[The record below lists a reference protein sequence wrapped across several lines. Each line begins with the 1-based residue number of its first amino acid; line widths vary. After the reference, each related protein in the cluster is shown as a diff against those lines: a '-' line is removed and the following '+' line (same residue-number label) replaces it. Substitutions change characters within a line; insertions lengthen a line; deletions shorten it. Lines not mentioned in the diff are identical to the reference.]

1 MNNASL
7 GLLAPTHLLP
17 VLQEALELAGM
28 PPCFSF
34 DPSQETPQ
42 DLPLARVILVVLSPA
57 IEDSLEAYDELLYS
71 DGQQAM
77 FDEDQDRKGWNSQRW
92 CVHLAPKLSPLLA
105 EATPLAQKL
114 PEHEAT
120 TVGKNE
126 PGNEFEEGDWG
137 QESTQPLSELGELEL
152 TPTLG
157 QAPALVPDLAMDL
170 DTGWEA
176 DESSPLFQNGLEK
189 TLDST
194 DNLTIEPEP
203 KRLTQENHLPG
214 LDMRL
219 AMEENSANP
228 PTEKHD
234 EKPQE
239 ETASTPGGTAPSN
252 LGMALSLDM
261 SGDSI
266 LVETPASSSTPAPS
280 FSSPLGLSLIMDEE
294 EAEEKTDHITAPT
307 VQQTSHDETSQPEA
321 GDTAE
326 GFVFVE
332 EPQADPNAWAPPEAQ
347 GFVLILGGMGGPAAI
362 REILSHLNERM
373 PVPVIIHQPMP
384 QGRYEV
390 LAANLGKHATLPVQY
405 APAGTELTSGV
416 AWVLD
421 DGLAPQLDE
430 DGKWVAQEGTPGLA
444 VSRAGETQSAILM
457 VSGASQELIFPAM
470 EAMACGALIFG
481 QEPERAY
488 EAHTIETLMDLGL
501 VPGTPAMLGIH
512 LAEHWGITDPG
523 AQHGQTSPQS

>member
-42 DLPLARVILVVLSPA
+42 DLPLARVILVVLTPA
-57 IEDSLEAYDELLYS
+57 IEDSLDAYDELLYS

-92 CVHLAPKLSPLLA
+92 CAHLAPKLSPLLA

-114 PEHEAT
+114 PQNEAP

-126 PGNEFEEGDWG
+126 PGNEFEGRDRG
-137 QESTQPLSELGELEL
+137 QESTQPLSEPGELEL

-157 QAPALVPDLAMDL
+157 QAPAFVPELAMDL

-189 TLDST
+189 TLDSRA
-194 DNLTIEPEP
+194 DLAIEPEQP
-203 KRLTQENHLPG
+203 TQENHLPG
-214 LDMRL
+214 LDMGL
-219 AMEENSANP
+219 AMEEHSAIPSTQKN
-228 PTEKHD
+228 D
-234 EKPQE
+234 EQPQE
-239 ETASTPGGTAPSN
+239 GTASTPDVPAPSSV
-252 LGMALSLDM
+252 GMALSLDM
-261 SGDSI
+261 SDDSI
-266 LVETPASSSTPAPS
+266 LVETPASSSAPAPS
-280 FSSPLGLSLIMDEE
+280 FSSPLGLSLVMDEE
-294 EAEEKTDHITAPT
+294 EAEEKTDHTTAPT
-307 VQQTSHDETSQPEA
+307 IQQTTHDEAKRPEA
-321 GDTAE
+321 EDAPE

-390 LAANLGKHATLPVQY
+390 LAANLGKHATLPVQH

-430 DGKWVAQEGTPGLA
+430 DGKWIAQEGTPSLA

-488 EAHTIETLMDLGL
+488 EAHTIETLVDLGL

-523 AQHGQTSPQS
+523 DQHGQTLPKS